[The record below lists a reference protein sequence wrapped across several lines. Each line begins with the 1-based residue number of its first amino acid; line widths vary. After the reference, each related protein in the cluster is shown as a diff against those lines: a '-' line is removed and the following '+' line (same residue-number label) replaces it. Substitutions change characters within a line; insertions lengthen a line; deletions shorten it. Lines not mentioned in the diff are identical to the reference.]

1 MTAAA
6 DVVIRP
12 FTAEDRPAVIA
23 LLDSDPWRRLGYSA
37 ADWNRLLTTPLEG
50 REGLVLVADGAVSG
64 LALVRRNFLAGDYL
78 ELFAVAAGV
87 RGRGLGAV
95 LLGHLEPMVFARARH
110 FFVRWSACPPSAR
123 ARGPSPRAT
132 AARTSARSPTCSC
145 AAVPSCCCE
154 RAPARSAD
162 GAITLGRY
170 AGIPARLALTSQSA
184 AASRSSVPCPRG
196 VFTRRSITYCPDSV
210 AASGAVASQMP
221 VSAPCAGVRRN
232 RFASRMPNRMM
243 PG

>member
-1 MTAAA
+1 VTAAA

-23 LLDSDPWRRLGYSA
+23 LLDSDPWRRLGYAA

-95 LLGHLEPMVFARARH
+95 LLGHLESMVFARARN
-110 FFVRWSACPPSAR
+110 FFVCVSDFNEGARRFYTRHGYAHVGTLPDLLVRGSAELLLRKSA
-123 ARGPSPRAT
+123 GP
-132 AARTSARSPTCSC
+132 
-145 AAVPSCCCE
+145 
-154 RAPARSAD
+154 
-162 GAITLGRY
+162 
-170 AGIPARLALTSQSA
+170 
-184 AASRSSVPCPRG
+184 
-196 VFTRRSITYCPDSV
+196 
-210 AASGAVASQMP
+210 
-221 VSAPCAGVRRN
+221 VR
-232 RFASRMPNRMM
+232 
-243 PG
+243 